1 MKTSLALLQGL
12 LYALLGG
19 GYCYAGWQLF
29 SYALN
34 HLAPDVLACVLFIG
48 GGMLLMTLVLIP
60 LAFFLQPVITL
71 IAGIFAL
78 FGGITEWV
86 LNRRRT
92 PP

>member
-1 MKTSLALLQGL
+1 MKTSLALLQGI

-19 GYCYAGWQLF
+19 GYCYVGWRLVC
-29 SYALN
+29 YAVS

-48 GGMLLMTLVLIP
+48 GGMVLMTLILIP

-78 FGGITEWV
+78 VGSITEWI
-86 LNRRRT
+86 LNRRRSHA
-92 PP
+92 